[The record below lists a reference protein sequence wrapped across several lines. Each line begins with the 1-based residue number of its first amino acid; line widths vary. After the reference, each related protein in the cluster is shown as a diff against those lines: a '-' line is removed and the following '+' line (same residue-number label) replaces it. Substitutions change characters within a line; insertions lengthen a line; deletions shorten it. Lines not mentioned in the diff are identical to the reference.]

1 MKIIFYIIAGLY
13 GFLFSYV
20 LLKVIKFLFSK
31 LIKSG
36 KYNPLVAIPV
46 MFVAAVVLFL
56 PALAGLIYFAIS
68 FAVAVITNLIFLFVS
83 YKGTKA

>member
-1 MKIIFYIIAGLY
+1 MKIFYYILAGLY

-20 LLKVIKFLFSK
+20 LIKVIKSLFSK
-31 LIKSG
+31 LVKSG
-36 KYNPLVAIPV
+36 KYNPLIAIPV

-83 YKGTKA
+83 YKGTKV

>member
-1 MKIIFYIIAGLY
+1 MKIFYYILAGLY

-20 LLKVIKFLFSK
+20 LIKVIKSLFSK
-31 LIKSG
+31 LVKSG
-36 KYNPLVAIPV
+36 KYNPLFAIPV

-56 PALAGLIYFAIS
+56 PALAGLIYFASS

-83 YKGTKA
+83 YKRTKV